1 MNNKQYIGLPIILP
15 LALLPSF
22 TYPLPSSVW
31 TALHTV
37 LGSLLTQHHT
47 MASGIT
53 FLMILTLV
61 HRK

>member
-1 MNNKQYIGLPIILP
+1 MILP
-15 LALLPSF
+15 LPLISSF

-37 LGSLLTQHHT
+37 LASLLTQHHT
-47 MASGIT
+47 IASGIT